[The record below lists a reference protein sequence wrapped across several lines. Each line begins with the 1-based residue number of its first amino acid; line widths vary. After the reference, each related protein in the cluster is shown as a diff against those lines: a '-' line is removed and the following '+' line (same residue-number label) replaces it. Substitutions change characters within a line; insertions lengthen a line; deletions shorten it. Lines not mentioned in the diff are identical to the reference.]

1 MTPPKIQALGITQ
14 EWGPTRWRARG
25 YVEGV
30 GWLEAWGTSLLDA
43 MHALQALAAER
54 VAEHAEETPPC

>member
-1 MTPPKIQALGITQ
+1 MRSAVKIQRLGLTQ
-14 EWGPTRWRARG
+14 DDSPTRWQATG

-43 MHALQALAAER
+43 MNALQALVSANWGTGA
-54 VAEHAEETPPC
+54 